1 MFGEIKRFLTLP
13 PTPSVGLVSPLHAD
27 VADRLATIRAQ
38 KTAAVTEVSRE
49 TINDIRFVTSWQRE
63 VMQLLAQPSSSLAT
77 AQDRSSTSKKKSAIV
92 KALAG
97 VKHLYSGGED
107 AMALVYTVTL

>member
-63 VMQLLAQPSSSLAT
+63 VMQLLAQPAT